1 MSLINFAPM
10 INDNAMHV
18 AIIHV
23 HLCTSRYIVMK
34 TYKIRSILTV
44 LDVYDEQGG
53 MTCHYLRGN
62 NYVDNGYSDKC

>member
-1 MSLINFAPM
+1 MFSN
-10 INDNAMHV
+10 
-18 AIIHV
+18 
-23 HLCTSRYIVMK
+23 SRYIVMK
-34 TYKIRSILTV
+34 TYKIRYILTV